1 MNKFNIFFPSLF
13 LVLIASSVNAA
24 YTPSTAISYAVNNYN
39 LPYSSTSNPF
49 INVSASG
56 GNCTNFANQ
65 TISGGL
71 LGITNSKTLNQALLS
86 QSTAVKAV
94 QNTSVFY
101 KCNTVSNTC
110 QTIAWRGAQPM
121 FTYSANSTSLQ
132 SRGVRLNLV
141 TKTTLVNGALSPL
154 DLSKIRVGDIVYL
167 DFNFVIGGTSNSVD
181 HTAVVTAVNP
191 ESWYDVTQNMKYNNI
206 KLTYQSYN
214 TTNKGLGDMNAPAIY
229 VYRPFV

>member
-1 MNKFNIFFPSLF
+1 MNKSNIIISLF
-13 LVLIASSVNAA
+13 IILVSNSVSAA
-24 YTPSTAISYAVNNYN
+24 YTPSTAVSYAVNNYN
-39 LPYSSTSNPF
+39 LLYSTTSNPF
-49 INVSASG
+49 INVSDKG

-71 LGITNSKTLNQALLS
+71 LGITNSKTLNQTLLS
-86 QSTAVKAV
+86 QSAAVKAV

-101 KCNTVSNTC
+101 KCNTTGNTC

-132 SRGVRLNLV
+132 SKGVRLNLV
-141 TKTTLVNGALSPL
+141 TKTTLVNGTLSPL

-167 DFNFVIGGTSNSVD
+167 DFNFVIGGSSNSVD

-191 ESWYDVTQNMKYNNI
+191 ESWYDVTQTMKYNNI

-229 VYRPFV
+229 IYRPFV

>member
-1 MNKFNIFFPSLF
+1 MNKSNIITSLF
-13 LVLIASSVNAA
+13 IVLLSSSVSAA
-24 YTPSTAISYAVNNYN
+24 YTPSTAVSYAVNNYN
-39 LPYSSTSNPF
+39 LSYSTTSNPF
-49 INVSASG
+49 INVSGVG

-71 LGITNSKTLNQALLS
+71 LGIINSKTLNQTLLS
-86 QSTAVKAV
+86 QSSVVQAV

-101 KCNTVSNTC
+101 KCNTTSNTC

-121 FTYSANSTSLQ
+121 FTYSANSTNLQ
-132 SRGVRLNLV
+132 SKGVRLNLV
-141 TKTTLVNGALSPL
+141 TKTTLVNGTLSPL

-167 DFNFVIGGTSNSVD
+167 DFDFVIGGSSNSVD

-191 ESWYDVTQNMKYNNI
+191 ESWYDVTQTMKYNNI

-229 VYRPFV
+229 IYRPFV